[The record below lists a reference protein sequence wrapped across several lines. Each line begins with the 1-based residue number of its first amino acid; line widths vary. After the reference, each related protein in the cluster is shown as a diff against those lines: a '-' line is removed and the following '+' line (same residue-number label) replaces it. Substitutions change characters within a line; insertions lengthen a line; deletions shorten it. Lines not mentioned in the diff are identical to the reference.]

1 MDEFGIFC
9 YFLRVPGLPKTNTT
23 NKLSIVKFDMK
34 KKTLTSTAISIEPLN
49 SRDMI
54 KNEKAYLR

>member
-1 MDEFGIFC
+1 M
-9 YFLRVPGLPKTNTT
+9 PKTNTT

-34 KKTLTSTAISIEPLN
+34 KNISTSTAVSIEPLN

-54 KNEKAYLR
+54 KYEKSYLR